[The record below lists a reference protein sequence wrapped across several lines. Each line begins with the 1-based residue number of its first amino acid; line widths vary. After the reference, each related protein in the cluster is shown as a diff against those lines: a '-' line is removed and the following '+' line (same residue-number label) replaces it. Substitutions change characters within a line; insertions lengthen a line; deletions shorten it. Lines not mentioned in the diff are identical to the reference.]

1 MTLRIVCTSGNRA
14 DRNALTP
21 VAKALNAEWVYVDT
35 LPSRDNFDSAISC
48 GQAMMMA
55 AEQLQNKKP
64 DLVVLAGDRY
74 EILGAA
80 CAAHL
85 LNIPIAHLSG
95 GDVTEG
101 SQDDAMRN
109 AITKLAHL
117 HFPTNEQSAQRI
129 IDMGEEAGRVHTVGC
144 PAIDHIKSLTLYSQA
159 ETVMALEVPIPY
171 ILVAYQPAT
180 LARDPVAEA
189 GQLLFALESTY
200 WPCIF
205 TTVNTDA
212 YGVEITK
219 RILKF
224 CRNGRGKILDM
235 DSKLYLSAM
244 KYCQVMVGNSSSGL
258 YEAPTLK
265 TPFVN
270 IGDRQK
276 GRITA
281 SSVINCIPTAGRIYE
296 AFCKA
301 KTLDCSDTVN
311 PYGDGGAAERISA
324 VVKGA
329 ESWLLSKNGKQP
341 MHNEIGGNTLLRKL
355 CDSAIKGARKDNP
368 FLTSVQEGER
378 QLGLWPEKDLNQ
390 LQSTGA
396 SVLSRNHALDY
407 LVKDSTSKA

>member
-1 MTLRIVCTSGNRA
+1 MIRHIACISGNRA
-14 DRNALTP
+14 DRNALIP
-21 VAKALNAEWVYVDT
+21 VARELGAYWVYVDT

-64 DLVVLAGDRY
+64 DLIILAGDRY

-189 GQLLFALESTY
+189 GQLLFALESSY
-200 WPCIF
+200 WPCVF

-301 KTLDCSDTVN
+301 KTLDCSNTVN

-329 ESWLLSKNGKQP
+329 ESWLLSKNGKKP
-341 MHNEIGGNTLLRKL
+341 TPSERGEPTPKKSLSGGLKLLDDRP
-355 CDSAIKGARKDNP
+355 NP
-368 FLTSVQEGER
+368 FLTSGLDKGR
-378 QLGLWPEKDLNQ
+378 QLGFWPEKDLAPSQ
-390 LQSTGA
+390 
-396 SVLSRNHALDY
+396 
-407 LVKDSTSKA
+407 